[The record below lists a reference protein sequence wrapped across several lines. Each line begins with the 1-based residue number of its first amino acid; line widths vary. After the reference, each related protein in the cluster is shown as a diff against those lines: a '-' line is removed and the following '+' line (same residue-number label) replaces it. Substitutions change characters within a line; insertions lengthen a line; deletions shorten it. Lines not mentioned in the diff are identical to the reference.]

1 MTTVLKRNY
10 YFRTLK
16 KTKSITV
23 TIEELIKDKTVK
35 SKEKVDIISKWVI
48 DTSLP
53 ADELISFAEKSKDPV
68 KATCIEAIE
77 YATKQNPNL
86 ADETVFAFVTQ
97 TLTEK
102 APRIKWESA
111 KVIGNTAHLFTE
123 NLNQAI
129 GNLLGNTE
137 HEGTVVRWSAAF
149 ALGEILKLKTI
160 HNSTLLPALE
170 NISEKEEK
178 NSIKKIYLDA
188 IKKTKK

>member
-1 MTTVLKRNY
+1 M
-10 YFRTLK
+10 
-16 KTKSITV
+16 
-23 TIEELIKDKTVK
+23 TIEELFKDKATK
-35 SKEKVDIISKWVI
+35 AKEKTEIISKWII

-53 ADELISFAEKSKDPV
+53 TDELIAFAENAKDPI
-68 KATCIEAIE
+68 KGTCIEAME

-86 ADETVFAFVTQ
+86 ADETVFTFVSN

-111 KVIGNTAHLFTE
+111 KVIGNTAQLFPE
-123 NLNQAI
+123 NLDLAI
-129 GNLLGNTE
+129 SNLIANTE

-149 ALGEILKLKTI
+149 ALGEILKLKTP
-160 HNSTLLPALE
+160 HNKTLLPALE
-170 NISEKEEK
+170 SISEKEEK

>member
-1 MTTVLKRNY
+1 M
-10 YFRTLK
+10 
-16 KTKSITV
+16 
-23 TIEELIKDKTVK
+23 TIEELFKDKATK
-35 SKEKVDIISKWVI
+35 AKEKTEIISKWVL

-53 ADELISFAEKSKDPV
+53 IDELIAFAEKSKDPV
-68 KATCIEAIE
+68 KGTCIEAME

-86 ADETVFAFVTQ
+86 ADETVFSFVIQ

-111 KVIGNTAHLFTE
+111 KVIGNTAHLFPE
-123 NLNQAI
+123 NLDQAI
-129 GNLLGNTE
+129 ENLMGNTE

-149 ALGEILKLKTI
+149 ALGEILKLKTP
-160 HNSTLLPALE
+160 HNATLLPALE

>member
-1 MTTVLKRNY
+1 MTL
-10 YFRTLK
+10 
-16 KTKSITV
+16 
-23 TIEELIKDKTVK
+23 EELIKDKSVK
-35 SKEKVDIISKWVI
+35 SKEKVDIISKWII

-53 ADELISFAEKSKDPV
+53 TDELIAFSEKSKDPV
-68 KATCIEAIE
+68 KATCIEALE

-86 ADETVFAFVTQ
+86 ADETVFSFVTK

-111 KVIGNTAHLFTE
+111 KVIGNTAHLFPK
-123 NLNQAI
+123 NLDQAI
-129 GNLLGNTE
+129 TNLLDNTK

-149 ALGEILKLKTI
+149 ALGEILKLKTK
-160 HNSTLLPALE
+160 HNTTLLPLLE
-170 NISEKEEK
+170 YISEKEEK

>member
-1 MTTVLKRNY
+1 MTL
-10 YFRTLK
+10 
-16 KTKSITV
+16 
-23 TIEELIKDKTVK
+23 EEIIKDKTVK
-35 SKEKVDIISKWVI
+35 SKEKVDIISKWII

-53 ADELISFAEKSKDPV
+53 VDELIAFAEKSKDPV

-77 YATKQNPNL
+77 YATKQNASL
-86 ADETVFAFVTQ
+86 ADETVFSFVTQ

-111 KVIGNTAHLFTE
+111 KVIGNTVHLFTE
-123 NLNQAI
+123 NLDQTI
-129 GNLLGNTE
+129 GNLLGNAE

-149 ALGEILKLKTI
+149 ALGEILKLKTP

-170 NISEKEEK
+170 DISEKEEK

>member
-1 MTTVLKRNY
+1 M
-10 YFRTLK
+10 
-16 KTKSITV
+16 
-23 TIEELIKDKTVK
+23 TIEELIKDKAVK

-48 DTSLP
+48 DASLP
-53 ADELISFAEKSKDPV
+53 TDELIAFAKKSKDPV
-68 KATCIEAIE
+68 KATCIEALE

-86 ADETVFAFVTQ
+86 ADETVFSFVSK

-123 NLNQAI
+123 NLDKAI
-129 GNLLGNTE
+129 TNLLTNTE

-149 ALGEILKLKTI
+149 ALGEILKLKTK
-160 HNSTLLPALE
+160 HNTNLFPTLE
-170 NISEKEEK
+170 DICEKEEK